1 MASTAVKHLKSLPTV
16 RGQSFKVEV
25 HRFFHR
31 GVKIDDA
38 EVIHPDIEC
47 TNGVVH
53 VIDNVLIPK

>member
-1 MASTAVKHLKSLPTV
+1 M
-16 RGQSFKVEV
+16 VEV